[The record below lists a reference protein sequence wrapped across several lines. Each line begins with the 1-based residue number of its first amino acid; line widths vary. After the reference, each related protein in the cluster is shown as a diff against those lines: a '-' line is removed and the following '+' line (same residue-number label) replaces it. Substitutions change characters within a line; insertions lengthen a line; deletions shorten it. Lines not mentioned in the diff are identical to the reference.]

1 MPLRVLGPAKCILGR
16 INNRYRY
23 RIIIKFKNNRAFR
36 EMMAELLKKAV
47 KLPKGSNVRIYA
59 DINGDI
65 GL

>member
-1 MPLRVLGPAKCILGR
+1 
-16 INNRYRY
+16 
-23 RIIIKFKNNRAFR
+23 
-36 EMMAELLKKAV
+36 MMAELLKKAV

>member
-1 MPLRVLGPAKCILGR
+1 M

-23 RIIIKFKNNRAFR
+23 RLILKTRNTVNFRDMIKHVLGEFYKN
-36 EMMAELLKKAV
+36 KDYQT
-47 KLPKGSNVRIYA
+47 VRIYA